1 MESSEFVLLGEEVR
15 KGEVGERT
23 CIPLASHPLGE
34 LFLTRASPSSTRDK
48 SSLTP
53 ILPLASP
60 HITSSPALTI
70 LLFFVITIKY

>member
-23 CIPLASHPLGE
+23 CIPPASHLFGE
-34 LFLTRASPSSTRDK
+34 LFLPDASPPSTLDK

-53 ILPLASP
+53 ILPYASL
-60 HITSSPALTI
+60 HLTSSPALTI
-70 LLFFVITIKY
+70 LLFFVITKNY